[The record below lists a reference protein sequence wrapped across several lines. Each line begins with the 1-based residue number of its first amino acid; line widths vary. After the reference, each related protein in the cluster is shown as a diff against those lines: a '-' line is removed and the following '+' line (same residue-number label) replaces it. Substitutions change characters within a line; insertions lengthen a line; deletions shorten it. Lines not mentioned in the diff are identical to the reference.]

1 MHVFFEDDGAF
12 KAGTILADNDTS
24 LQVETAS
31 GKRVKIKA
39 ANVLL
44 RFADPAP
51 VTLLAEAQALAADI
65 DPAFLWEAS
74 GGGEFAFVDLA
85 AEYFGRVPR
94 AGEAVSLAY
103 CLHASPMYFYKKGK
117 GRYKAA
123 PPEALKAALAGA
135 ERKRREAEEVALLA
149 AELVA
154 GRLPPAIRDELPM
167 LLYRPDKQAIATRA
181 VAAASETRHT
191 NPLALL
197 AACGAIPS
205 THDYHFNRFLS
216 EAFPRGTAFPEYGTL
231 PDAPE
236 LPLAGAEAFSI
247 DDATTTEIDDAFS
260 VRALPSG
267 NFEVG
272 IHIAAPALAI
282 PRGSVLDGIA
292 RDRLSTVYMPGRKIT
307 MLPDEAIARFT
318 LAAGAPRPALS
329 LYVETA
335 PDGTPL
341 RQATRLE
348 LVPVAANLRLDAVG
362 EHFVAAA
369 SPGEPRWTD
378 ELRVLWRLAEKLE
391 AARGKPDAPRLDYT
405 FLVDWDAAPE
415 GRVAI
420 VPRPRGSPLDKLI
433 AELMIHV
440 NSSWGKLL
448 HEANAAGLYRT
459 QQSGKV
465 KMSTKPEPHQGLGVA
480 HYLWASS
487 PLRRYSDLVNQRQLI
502 AAVAGDPPPYVE
514 SDAELFA
521 VLGAFEVTYAQ
532 YAEFQNRMEHYW
544 CLRWLEQ
551 ESLREATASVVR
563 DNLVRLDALPLYV
576 RVADLPAAAGP
587 RVRLAI
593 GAVDLLAAT
602 VEVRYLGGALD

>member
-94 AGEAVSLAY
+94 ADEAVSLAY

-154 GRLPPAIRDELPM
+154 GRLPPAIRGELPM
-167 LLYRPDKQAIATRA
+167 LLYRPDKQAVATRA

-282 PRGSVLDGIA
+282 PRGSALDGIA

-341 RQATRLE
+341 RQTTRLE
-348 LVPVAANLRLDAVG
+348 LVPVGANLRLDAVG

-415 GRVAI
+415 GRIAI
-420 VPRPRGSPLDKLI
+420 VPRPRGSPLDKLV

-448 HEANAAGLYRT
+448 HEANAPGLYRT
-459 QQSGKV
+459 QQAGKV

-487 PLRRYSDLVNQRQLI
+487 PLRRYSDLINQRQLL
-502 AAVAGDPPPYVE
+502 AVIAGDTPPYGE
-514 SDAELFA
+514 NDAELFA
-521 VLGAFEVTYAQ
+521 ALADFEVTYSH
-532 YAEFQNRMEHYW
+532 YAEFQSRMEQYW
-544 CLRWLEQ
+544 CLRWLLQ
-551 ESLREATASVVR
+551 ENVTEMTASVIR
-563 DNLVRLDALPLYV
+563 DNLVRFDHLPWIQRLADMPAQPPETGI
-576 RVADLPAAAGP
+576 RVAIA
-587 RVRLAI
+587 R
-593 GAVDLLAAT
+593 VDLLNAT
-602 VEVRYLGGALD
+602 LECRYAGTL